1 MKRSVVIAIVLLVVL
16 LVAVLGLRALLGSPG
31 EEPAREALEKP
42 EEEVPAAGLAEKE
55 SSAIEELAEEEPAEE
70 MAVDEPVED
79 EAPAEEPAAEEA
91 PAVEA
96 PAEED
101 LAEKMA
107 VEQPPRS
114 ADLGD
119 TWVRPADGMTMVFV
133 PAGSFPM
140 GGEDGSAD
148 EQPVHD
154 VALDAF
160 WIDQTEVANAQYE
173 RCVSEGSCEPSDYA
187 ADDRFN
193 GDAYPVVGVDWYDAD
208 AYCAW
213 ARAQLPTEAQREYA
227 ARGSEGNRYPWGDA
241 APTCDLAQFD
251 GCDGDTIPVGSL
263 PDGASWAG
271 AFDMS
276 GNVWEWVS
284 DWYDREYYEASPA
297 ENPEGPV
304 DGDFKVLRG
313 GSLHNDAA
321 TQRGTDRNYLYPD
334 SRVDGLGFRCSVALG
349 Q

>member
-1 MKRSVVIAIVLLVVL
+1 MKRSVVIAVVLLAVL
-16 LVAVLGLRALLGSPG
+16 LVAALGLRALLGSLG

-42 EEEVPAAGLAEKE
+42 EEEAPAAGAAEKGTL
-55 SSAIEELAEEEPAEE
+55 AMDELAEEESSEE
-70 MAVDEPVED
+70 VAVDEPVEA
-79 EAPAEEPAAEEA
+79 EAPTIEVP
-91 PAVEA
+91 VD
-96 PAEED
+96 ED

-107 VEQPPRS
+107 LEQSPRI

-119 TWVRPADGMTMVFV
+119 MWVRPADGMTMVFV

-140 GGEDGSAD
+140 GSEDGSAD

-154 VALDAF
+154 VTLEAF
-160 WIDQTEVANAQYE
+160 WIDQTEVSNAQYE

-187 ADDRFN
+187 TDDWFN

-213 ARAQLPTEAQREYA
+213 AKAQLPTEAQREYA

-263 PDGASWAG
+263 PDGASWVG

-284 DWYDREYYEASPA
+284 DWYDPEYYETSPA

-304 DGDFKVLRG
+304 NGDFKVLRG

-321 TQRGTDRNYLYPD
+321 TQLGADRNYLYPD
-334 SRVDGLGFRCSVALG
+334 SRINGLGFRCSIALVR
-349 Q
+349 